1 MKYFGKRLCI
11 SQILLNFAPCFH
23 VLCHRFLANKACIA
37 FVLIEATDVDA
48 FASRIIRSSQIVGMM
63 RG

>member
-23 VLCHRFLANKACIA
+23 VLCHRYLANKACIA
-37 FVLIEATDVDA
+37 SMLVLGDGRRC
-48 FASRIIRSSQIVGMM
+48 FSSLIIRSSQIVGMM

>member
-23 VLCHRFLANKACIA
+23 VLCHRYLANKACIA

-48 FASRIIRSSQIVGMM
+48 FLLS
-63 RG
+63 